1 MFSPFSWCSDEA
13 GTLANKLE
21 TIPFWTRDADRLLA
35 SLAPLEQNTICDT
48 EVQVIGT
55 LAFLLPPLV
64 GSEI

>member
-1 MFSPFSWCSDEA
+1 M
-13 GTLANKLE
+13 L
-21 TIPFWTRDADRLLA
+21 DRLLA
-35 SLAPLEQNTICDT
+35 PLTPLEQNTICDT